1 MFVKGMVIN
10 MTSEEKKKRKRK
22 NLLITLGVVLAI
34 IAVIAAV
41 IVWIWPKSKDISES
55 TVFHA
60 QEVEQQTQY
69 IISLLDE
76 ADYTTFNTCTTG
88 DMNTTLTPA
97 AITQAKAKVSDNFG
111 SFVSFGEITMDEMN
125 QHGNVYAFAQQEV
138 KYENVT
144 VIYSLTFD
152 ENMKLVGLHIR

>member
-1 MFVKGMVIN
+1 MVIN
-10 MTSEEKKKRKRK
+10 MTSEEKNRRKRK
-22 NLLITLGVVLAI
+22 NQLLALKVI
-34 IAVIAAV
+34 IAIVKIIAAS
-41 IVWIWPKSKDISES
+41 IAWIWPKSKDISES
-55 TVFHA
+55 TVFQA

-69 IISLLDE
+69 IVSLLDE

-88 DMNTTLTPA
+88 DMNTTLTPS

-111 SFVSFGEITMDEMN
+111 SFVSFGDITMDEMN

-152 ENMKLVGLHIR
+152 ENMKLVGLYIR

>member
-55 TVFHA
+55 TVFQA

-97 AITQAKAKVSDNFG
+97 AVTQAKAKVSDNFG

-152 ENMKLVGLHIR
+152 ENMKLVGLYIR

>member
-41 IVWIWPKSKDISES
+41 IAWIWPKSKDISES
-55 TVFHA
+55 TVFQA

-111 SFVSFGEITMDEMN
+111 SFVWRDHDG
-125 QHGNVYAFAQQEV
+125 
-138 KYENVT
+138 
-144 VIYSLTFD
+144 
-152 ENMKLVGLHIR
+152 